1 MKPFAYRWMRYIALS
16 LSVTA
21 MAQQAAAPARAGF
34 RISGTVVNAIGGQ
47 VLPQVT
53 VTISR
58 ADNPEETRQTT
69 SDEDGHFA
77 FDHVVPGKYAI
88 SGQRRG
94 FAQQSYQEHES
105 YSTAVAVGSG
115 LASENLVFQLS
126 PDASISGIVTDE
138 QNEPVR
144 NGRAMLF
151 KSGLQDGTQSIRPW
165 GQLSLDDSGR
175 YRFDHLSPGKYYV
188 AVQARPWYADYAETS
203 PPKVVAEGE
212 ATGDEH
218 PAPEHI
224 PNADLDVAYAL
235 TFYPQAAD
243 ASGAAMITLAPGD
256 RARADMALTAV
267 PAVHARVVNLAD
279 NGNVVLFQTTFD
291 GSKAPVFADTTEIA
305 PGTLEIT
312 GVAPGHF
319 ILNLQS
325 ANAEGSVRQDR
336 DIDLAGGEQI
346 DARQRLASIASISGL
361 VHLEN
366 SRTLPDRL
374 FLRFRDLE
382 SGETFGTPLYGNG
395 DFEIRHDLQKP
406 ATFEVALVNQDG
418 TIAVKAISA
427 TGAKALGR
435 SISLTAGAS
444 AKLDVLIS
452 RSLGR
457 IEGVVLRDGK
467 PQSQCMVLLVP
478 QDLENNRVLV
488 RRDQSDSDGTFTLAN
503 VVPGRYTVLA
513 MQNGWNLE
521 WANPAVL
528 NPYLKGGEAIE
539 ITTARTYQLKLKAQ

>member
-1 MKPFAYRWMRYIALS
+1 MAYIALS
-16 LSVTA
+16 LSATA

-58 ADNPEETRQTT
+58 ADNPDETRQTT

-77 FDHVVPGKYAI
+77 FDHVVPGKYAM

-105 YSTAVAVGSG
+105 YSTAVAVGSA

-144 NGRAMLF
+144 SGRAMLF
-151 KSGLQDGTQSIRPW
+151 KSGLQDGTQSI
-165 GQLSLDDSGR
+165 
-175 YRFDHLSPGKYYV
+175 
-188 AVQARPWYADYAETS
+188 RPWYADYAETS

-212 ATGDEH
+212 ATGDEQ

-243 ASGAAMITLAPGD
+243 ASGGAMITLAPGD

-291 GSKAPVFADTTEIA
+291 GSKVPVFADTTEVA

-325 ANAEGSVRQDR
+325 ANAEASVRQDR
-336 DIDLAGGEQI
+336 EIDLAGGEQI
-346 DARQRLASIASISGL
+346 DARQRLASIASISGV

-366 SRTLPDRL
+366 GRTLPDRL

-395 DFEIRHDLQKP
+395 DFEIRHDLEKP

-418 TIAVKAISA
+418 AIAVKAISA

-513 MQNGWNLE
+513 IQNGWNLE

-528 NPYLKGGEAIE
+528 NPYLKNGEPIE
-539 ITTARTYQLKLKAQ
+539 ITTARTYQLKLKVQ